1 MTRNEMIDLQNSFI
15 LGYVGSEQAI
25 ENVQRF
31 YDEIKIEY
39 PNIFIANKARSIL
52 GVIQCVSDVVIKLNL
67 NDVNTIS
74 FTCQKYSNGIQN
86 EYYEY
91 IEDLMLI
98 FVPSYGWFEITVEEN
113 GENGLWSKTVTGQAQ
128 QVELGQLYLRSFQ
141 ANSTETYGDTED
153 EDYVKILFFNPAD
166 YKHSLLHKI
175 LKDTSWIVGHVDNSL
190 WNKSRSFD
198 IDSQDIY
205 SFLTG
210 DVTEAFNCIFQFDTF
225 TKTINAFDLD
235 DFGNDTSLYFDMD
248 TIIKSIDISCD
259 TNNIKTALYVE
270 GGENIDIRDVN
281 PNGSNKIY
289 NFDYYKKYFS
299 DDTRTAY
306 ETYVARLYE
315 LSVDA
320 DYSTLVT
327 AIADKNSEILEIKYR
342 LPDYDEEVAYDDMTE
357 EEWDAYVEKNDLKN
371 VTDWNACGVWLLETR
386 LAILKTQ
393 EELFQEK
400 PEMYC
405 KADSTFYSEYEENHA
420 FLVSCTEALNQ
431 RNSELANAEMELVQ
445 LKAQK
450 KEITDA
456 LVIENYF
463 TTEQWE
469 EISSFIRED
478 VYTNDSYMVLA
489 TDSNSYA
496 TEVAEELF
504 NAASKELDKY
514 CKPQYSFTT
523 TIANLFKINAFSD
536 VVKDFTIGNYIRL
549 GVDGLISKLRL
560 TSIEIDFETE
570 DISVE
575 YSDTI
580 RTSYGYCDA
589 ASVQAMA
596 SSVASTVSFNKTQ
609 WDKGGTSS
617 DYVENQQ
624 KNGIDVGKIGI
635 SSSDGDLQIQGDSIL
650 LKNGD
655 NPKQSKWLKNQLIF
669 TDDAWQ
675 TVKAA
680 LGEISFQ
687 DSLTGEQKT
696 AYGLIADVI
705 IGNLLL
711 GEELIIKNDENT
723 FIVSEDGIEISGK
736 TENDTTTLVRIN
748 PNDAFNIIS
757 VIQAYGDSDNETTTF
772 RVDKYGNVYM
782 NATEIT
788 QNGNAIAA
796 AQIEALS
803 NNLVEI
809 GATVTTLQGKVTTNE
824 TNISTLTS
832 KVTTLETN
840 TSSMSTKISNLETNV
855 TSAKSDITSLTSKT
869 TTLEKEVK
877 ELKENGVQKQKV
889 EKELS
894 MSTDEN
900 GRIINIKTTYED
912 GTYDNTVVEWNESGY
927 LTKLG
932 DLSIKWD
939 F

>member
-1 MTRNEMIDLQNSFI
+1 MTKNEMIDLQNSFI

-25 ENVQRF
+25 QNVSRF
-31 YDEIKIEY
+31 YDEIIIEQ
-39 PNIFIANKARSIL
+39 PDIFIANKARSIF
-52 GVIQCVSDVVIKLNL
+52 GVIQAVSNTTIKLNL
-67 NDVNTIS
+67 NDINTIT
-74 FTCQKYSNGIQN
+74 FDCQKCSNGKQN

-98 FVPSYGWFEITVEEN
+98 FVPKYGWFEITVEEY
-113 GENGLWSKTVTGQAQ
+113 GESGMWYKKVTGQSQ

-141 ANSTETYGDTED
+141 ANSTEEYGDTSD
-153 EDYVKILFFNPAD
+153 EDYKKILFYNPAD
-166 YKHSLLHKI
+166 FAHSLLHKI
-175 LKDTSWIVGHVDNSL
+175 LKDTSWIIGHVDNSL

-205 SFLTG
+205 SFLTN
-210 DVTEAFNCIFQFDTF
+210 DVAEAFNCIFQFDTF
-225 TKTINAFDLD
+225 TKTVNVFDLD
-235 DFGNDTSLYFDMD
+235 DFGYDTSLYFDMD
-248 TIIKSIDISCD
+248 TIIKTIDIKCD
-259 TNNIKTALYVE
+259 TNNIKTCLYVE
-270 GGENIDIRDVN
+270 GGDNIDIRDVN
-281 PNGSNKIY
+281 PNGTNKIY

-299 DDTRTAY
+299 DDTRTSY
-306 ETYVARLYE
+306 ETYVAKLSE

-320 DYSTLVT
+320 EYSTLVT
-327 AIADKNSEILEIKYR
+327 SIANKNNKIIEMKYR
-342 LPDYDEEVAYDDMTE
+342 LPEYDQDISYEDMSE
-357 EEWDAYVEKNDLKN
+357 EEWNAYIENTDVKN
-371 VTDWNACGVWLLETR
+371 VTDWDSCGIWLLETR
-386 LAILKTQ
+386 LKMLQ
-393 EELFQEK
+393 DNEEMYQNNA
-400 PEMYC
+400 EMYC
-405 KADSTFYSEYEENHA
+405 KEGSTFYSTYIDNHSL
-420 FLVSCTEALNQ
+420 LVGCMNALNQ
-431 RNSELANAEMELVQ
+431 RNAELATLEMELQQ
-445 LKAQK
+445 LKAKK
-450 KEITDA
+450 KEITHA
-456 LVIENYF
+456 LTIEKYF

-489 TDSNSYA
+489 TDSASYA
-496 TEVAEELF
+496 TEVTEELF

-549 GVDGLISKLRL
+549 GIDDGVFSKLRL
-560 TSIEIDFETE
+560 TSIELDFEAE

-575 YSDTI
+575 YSNTV

-589 ASVQAMA
+589 ASIQAMA
-596 SSVASTVSFNKTQ
+596 TSVASAVSFNKTQ
-609 WDKGGTSS
+609 WNKGGSAG
-617 DYVENQQ
+617 DYVNNQQ
-624 KNGIDVGKIGI
+624 ENGIDIGEVGI
-635 SSSDGDLQIQGDSIL
+635 SSSDGDLQIKGNSIL
-650 LKNGD
+650 LKDGD
-655 NPKQSKWLKNQLIF
+655 DGKQSKWLKNQLLF
-669 TDDAWQ
+669 TDDAWEH
-675 TVKAA
+675 VKTA

-687 DSLTGEQKT
+687 DPLTGEKKT
-696 AYGLIADVI
+696 AYGLVADVI

-855 TSAKSDITSLTSKT
+855 TSTKSDITSLTSKT

-877 ELKENGVQKQKV
+877 ELKENCTQKV

-912 GTYDNTVVEWNESGY
+912 GTYDDTIVEWNESGY